1 VLSCIGAHPGTIGAV
16 PDDVLE
22 IVTPHG
28 PARAHLRHA
37 QRPHAALLLGHGA
50 GGSIEAPDL
59 LATADAAVA
68 ARMSVARIEQPYRV
82 AGRKSAPPAAKLDEA
97 WLAVHAA
104 LVTAP
109 GAPLAGLPLLSGGRS
124 SGARVTCRTAAA
136 TKSVGVLCL
145 AFPLH
150 PPQRNPDA
158 ERKTRLP
165 ELEAVTVPVLVV
177 QGDRDPFGMPPPGPA
192 RTVVTVA
199 GNHSLRSGLADVG
212 PAVASWLAS
221 LALP

>member
-1 VLSCIGAHPGTIGAV
+1 V

-22 IVTPHG
+22 IATPHG

-37 QRPHAALLLGHGA
+37 RRLRAALLIGHGA
-50 GGSIEAPDL
+50 GGSIEALDL
-59 LATADAAVA
+59 LAAADAAFA
-68 ARMSVARIEQPYRV
+68 AGLSVVRVEQPYRV
-82 AGRKSAPPAAKLDEA
+82 AGRRSAPPAPKLDEA

-104 LVTAP
+104 LTAA

-124 SGARVTCRTAAA
+124 SGARVACRTATA
-136 TKSVGVLCL
+136 TSAIGVLCL

-165 ELEAVTVPVLVV
+165 ELEAVTVPVLII
-177 QGDRDPFGMPPPGPA
+177 QGDRDPFGMPPPGPT
-192 RTVVTVA
+192 RTVTTIA
-199 GNHSLRSGLADVG
+199 GNHSLKSGLAEVG
-212 PAVASWLAS
+212 PAVSSWLDS
-221 LALP
+221 LNLC